1 MNTNRKA
8 ELQRKLSMTSVP
20 RPPADLAS
28 RIKRDIPQSIG
39 DPRPAARWW
48 SGASMRIAASLL
60 LVIASAY
67 LGVRLLSR
75 APMNEAPGAPSMAA
89 RAAKSITDDRGTPRA
104 PEQEP
109 ALTAEAPPLPTPAAS
124 PEPPRVAAAPS
135 FAPESG
141 AASLKKDDQRSERAD
156 RAQTKEEA
164 TPASRDLVAG
174 TAPETRELNAA
185 AAPPPPSAASS
196 AAPKVVA
203 QPTARPQTITVTA
216 SAPAVIENHVERAL
230 QPAPAAAEGGVVGG
244 SEPGFPSAKSK
255 IANDAVIAIPRSA
268 VARSIAPSMFGI
280 STDPA
285 AIEAVRTAVQRG
297 EQPADVNIEA
307 IVNYFAGIPE
317 ESPKRLS
324 LQVEGSPPPV
334 LATPRTRIVRVT
346 IDTPFSAAAD
356 APVAATDANLT
367 ITFDDNAVA
376 TERLIGGAASL
387 TASQRVVLKNTS
399 VTALYEI
406 VLRPSLRNR
415 QKVVTA
421 RLTYRDGNTGREQS
435 LRIVLRLADLDRA
448 WLDASRRHRLA
459 SLGAIWGESLKSSTG
474 GADVARRAE
483 ELARQQPLD
492 RKAHELAELASAS
505 YRRRSSGPTGSGR

>member
-1 MNTNRKA
+1 M
-8 ELQRKLSMTSVP
+8 
-20 RPPADLAS
+20 
-28 RIKRDIPQSIG
+28 
-39 DPRPAARWW
+39 PAA
-48 SGASMRIAASLL
+48 
-60 LVIASAY
+60 
-67 LGVRLLSR
+67 
-75 APMNEAPGAPSMAA
+75 
-89 RAAKSITDDRGTPRA
+89 
-104 PEQEP
+104 
-109 ALTAEAPPLPTPAAS
+109 
-124 PEPPRVAAAPS
+124 
-135 FAPESG
+135 
-141 AASLKKDDQRSERAD
+141 
-156 RAQTKEEA
+156 AQTKEEA
-164 TPASRDLVAG
+164 TPAPRDLVAG
-174 TAPETRELNAA
+174 TAQETRELNAA

-203 QPTARPQTITVTA
+203 ESIARPEPMTVTA
-216 SAPAVIENHVERAL
+216 STQAVVGNRVERAL
-230 QPAPAAAEGGVVGG
+230 QPAAAPGMGVVGG
-244 SEPGFPSAKSK
+244 MISEQRRSAAESK

-297 EQPADVNIEA
+297 EEPADVNIEA
-307 IVNYFAGIPE
+307 IVNYFAGIPD

-334 LATPRTRIVRVT
+334 LATPLTRIVRVT
-346 IDTPFSAAAD
+346 IDTPFSNAAD
-356 APVAATDANLT
+356 APVAATDANLA
-367 ITFDDNAVA
+367 INFDDNAVTTA
-376 TERLIGGAASL
+376 RLVGGTASL
-387 TASQRVVLKNTS
+387 TTSQRTVLKNTS

-406 VLRPSLRNR
+406 VLRPGLRNR

-421 RLTYRDGNTGREQS
+421 RLTYRDGSTGREQS
-435 LRIVLRLADLDRA
+435 LPVVLRVSDLDRA

-459 SLGAIWGESLKSSTG
+459 TLGAIWGESLKSSTG